1 MKNRFSTRVVAT
13 YVEEQLHNGNG
24 SDLLVC
30 AGSSSS
36 VMMSSA
42 LIAMWCPAIRDIF
55 MAEPGNPPDAVIFP
69 DLSPAGLYP
78 LKEYIYTGKTSAVSE
93 LDVLVISGGDYSGH
107 IVAVTNQPGIHNRKS
122 ESDTKNNP
130 TFCRGKALR
139 RQNLTLKEHT
149 STKLK
154 LQPE

>member
-93 LDVLVISGGDYSGH
+93 LDALVISGGDYSGH
-107 IVAVTNQPGIHNRKS
+107 IIAVTNLEEQLAVVGLVDVETSHGEGVLAVATAADN
-122 ESDTKNNP
+122 SDK
-130 TFCRGKALR
+130 
-139 RQNLTLKEHT
+139 QV
-149 STKLK
+149 
-154 LQPE
+154 

>member
-69 DLSPAGLYP
+69 DLSPEPGMFQNMP
-78 LKEYIYTGKTSAVSE
+78 LNPSVTPWVAPDSRLLVPLSLNYKTE
-93 LDVLVISGGDYSGH
+93 Q
-107 IVAVTNQPGIHNRKS
+107 T
-122 ESDTKNNP
+122 
-130 TFCRGKALR
+130 
-139 RQNLTLKEHT
+139 
-149 STKLK
+149 
-154 LQPE
+154 